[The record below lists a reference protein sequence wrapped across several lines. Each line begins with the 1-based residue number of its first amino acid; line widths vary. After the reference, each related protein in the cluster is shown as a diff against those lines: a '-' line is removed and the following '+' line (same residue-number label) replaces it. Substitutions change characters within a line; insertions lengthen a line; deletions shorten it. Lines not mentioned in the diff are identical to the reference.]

1 MPRRLYCVATPET
14 RGETVHE
21 ITFDPDSGR
30 YVVYRHGRPVA
41 SFRTPDGAARY
52 VRRWGDVHEEG

>member
-1 MPRRLYCVATPET
+1 M
-14 RGETVHE
+14 HE

-52 VRRWGDVHEEG
+52 VRRWGDVHEEE